1 MNKYLLEKEWI
12 LWNHELHD
20 KSWTND
26 SYRKIY
32 SIKNLFDVKII
43 IDNLTNQYLKNGM
56 FFFMK
61 TGIFP
66 TWEDDYNKNGYNISY
81 KVPLNH
87 LETSWKSLLYKV
99 LTEDDKNINGIS
111 ISPKKEFNIIKL
123 WVNRNDINILKID
136 RYINPINGRIKR
148 NIN

>member
-1 MNKYLLEKEWI
+1 MDKYLLKQDWI
-12 LWNHELHD
+12 LWNHGLHD

-26 SYRKIY
+26 SYREIY
-32 SIKNLFDVKII
+32 SIIYLFDVKTIL
-43 IDNLTNQYLKNGM
+43 DNLSIKSLKNGM

-66 TWEDDYNKNGYNISY
+66 TWEDHHNRNGYNISY

-87 LETSWKSLLYKV
+87 LEKSWNTLLFKV
-99 LTEDDKNINGIS
+99 LTGDDCNINGIS

-123 WVNRNDINILKID
+123 WVNKNDLKIFDID
-136 RYINPINGRIKR
+136 RYINAKNGRIKR
-148 NIN
+148 NMG

>member
-1 MNKYLLEKEWI
+1 MNKYILKQDWV
-12 LWNHELHD
+12 LWNHGLHD

-26 SYRKIY
+26 SYRDLY
-32 SIKNLFDVKII
+32 SIKNLFDVKTIL
-43 IDNLTNQYLKNGM
+43 DNLSVEYLKNSM

-66 TWEDDYNKNGYNISY
+66 TWEDHHNRNGYNISY

-87 LETSWKSLLYKV
+87 LEKSWNNLLFKV
-99 LTEDDKNINGIS
+99 LTDNDKNINGIS

-123 WVNRNDINILKID
+123 WVNSNDRNIFNLD
-136 RYINPINGRIKR
+136 RYINPKNGRIKR
-148 NIN
+148 NIE